1 MEKWMV
7 YNKKADFQK
16 IGSEFGIDPVIAR
29 LIRNR
34 DIQDMKEI
42 HSYLYG
48 TLAEIPSPWK
58 MKDMERAVQI
68 LQKKITQ
75 KKKIRIIG
83 DYDIDGVT
91 ATCILLKGLK
101 RLNANVDTYIP
112 DRVKDGYGMHEQLI
126 DKALEDGIDTILT
139 CDNGIA
145 AAAEIEYAKKEGLTV
160 IVTDHHDIPF
170 RDTEDERIWIIPK
183 ADAVVNPKQ
192 NDCLYP
198 NKNICGAVVA
208 WKLIWALYERLGI
221 DSDEIWDFLELAA
234 IATVGDVMDL
244 QGENRIIVKKGLKKL
259 SSTSFE
265 GLKALICVNNLEGA
279 EITAYHVGFVIG
291 PCINASGRLDTAARS
306 LELLLADNME
316 DAMKLADD
324 LYDLNQSRKAMTE
337 QGKEQAIQSIEEN
350 NLGKDRVLVV
360 YLPDC
365 HESLAG
371 IIAGRIREAYNKPVF
386 VLTKGADGVKGS
398 GRSIEAYSMYE
409 ELVKCS
415 DLLTQFG
422 GHPMAAGLSMEE
434 KNVELFRRRLNDNC
448 TLTEQDLIP
457 KIMIDVPMPI
467 SYLCKK
473 LKIKLQKRGKRMF
486 NKLTEQLKVLE
497 PFGKGNS
504 KPLFAQKNLR
514 AVGIR
519 VLGRNRNVAKMLLI
533 DENGIKMD
541 AVYFGEAQE
550 FVDFVQAH
558 DTISVT
564 YYPEINVFQ
573 GRENLQVVIKNY
585 C

>member
-42 HSYLYG
+42 RSYLYG

-126 DKALEDGIDTILT
+126 NKALEDGIDTILT

-170 RDTEDERIWIIPK
+170 RDTEDGRIWIIPK

-244 QGENRIIVKKGLKKL
+244 QGENRIIVKEGLKKL

-386 VLTKGADGVKGS
+386 VLTKGSDGVKGS

-467 SYLCKK
+467 SYLSK
-473 LKIKLQKRGKRMF
+473 
-486 NKLTEQLKVLE
+486 KLTEQLKVLE

-519 VLGRNRNVAKMLLI
+519 VFGRNRNVAKMLLI

>member
-42 HSYLYG
+42 RSYLYG

-112 DRVKDGYGMHEQLI
+112 DRVKDGYGMHEQPI

-170 RDTEDERIWIIPK
+170 RDTEDGRIWIIPK

-244 QGENRIIVKKGLKKL
+244 QGENRIIVKEGLKKL

-386 VLTKGADGVKGS
+386 VLTKGSDGVKGS

-415 DLLTQFG
+415 DLLMQFG

-467 SYLCKK
+467 SYLSK
-473 LKIKLQKRGKRMF
+473 
-486 NKLTEQLKVLE
+486 KLTEQLKVLE

-519 VLGRNRNVAKMLLI
+519 VFGRNRNVAKMLLI

>member
-160 IVTDHHDIPF
+160 IVTDNHDIPF
-170 RDTEDERIWIIPK
+170 RDKEDGRIWIIPK

-244 QGENRIIVKKGLKKL
+244 QGENRIIVKEGLKKL

-371 IIAGRIREAYNKPVF
+371 IIAYNKPVF
-386 VLTKGADGVKGS
+386 VLTKGVDGVKGS

-457 KIMIDVPMPI
+457 KIMIDVSMPI
-467 SYLCKK
+467 SYLSK
-473 LKIKLQKRGKRMF
+473 
-486 NKLTEQLKVLE
+486 KLTEQLKVLE

>member
-1 MEKWMV
+1 MRALLV
-7 YNKKADFQK
+7 
-16 IGSEFGIDPVIAR
+16 
-29 LIRNR
+29 LL
-34 DIQDMKEI
+34 QD
-42 HSYLYG
+42 G
-48 TLAEIPSPWK
+48 
-58 MKDMERAVQI
+58 
-68 LQKKITQ
+68 
-75 KKKIRIIG
+75 
-83 DYDIDGVT
+83 
-91 ATCILLKGLK
+91 
-101 RLNANVDTYIP
+101 
-112 DRVKDGYGMHEQLI
+112 
-126 DKALEDGIDTILT
+126 
-139 CDNGIA
+139 
-145 AAAEIEYAKKEGLTV
+145 
-160 IVTDHHDIPF
+160 
-170 RDTEDERIWIIPK
+170 
-183 ADAVVNPKQ
+183 
-192 NDCLYP
+192 
-198 NKNICGAVVA
+198 
-208 WKLIWALYERLGI
+208 
-221 DSDEIWDFLELAA
+221 
-234 IATVGDVMDL
+234 
-244 QGENRIIVKKGLKKL
+244 
-259 SSTSFE
+259 
-265 GLKALICVNNLEGA
+265 
-279 EITAYHVGFVIG
+279 
-291 PCINASGRLDTAARS
+291 
-306 LELLLADNME
+306 
-316 DAMKLADD
+316 
-324 LYDLNQSRKAMTE
+324 
-337 QGKEQAIQSIEEN
+337 
-350 NLGKDRVLVV
+350 
-360 YLPDC
+360 
-365 HESLAG
+365 
-371 IIAGRIREAYNKPVF
+371 IREAYNKPVF

-467 SYLCKK
+467 SYLSK
-473 LKIKLQKRGKRMF
+473 
-486 NKLTEQLKVLE
+486 KLTEQLKVLE

-519 VLGRNRNVAKMLLI
+519 VFGRNRNVAKMLLI